1 MDNKPKMPTL
11 GLKVTI
17 FGAGSIGCYVGG
29 CLAFAGASV
38 TLIGRPR
45 ILEEIQA
52 NQLTVTDYLGR
63 KQKVP
68 AKALTLSEQAEQA
81 AGSDLVLVTVK
92 SAATADAAK
101 ALAGV
106 LNKGIPVISFQNGI
120 GNAQVMQAHLPNNP
134 CIPGM
139 VPFNVLALGEGK
151 FHQGTEGSLVIQESA
166 LPNGTEDLFA
176 IAKLNLQM
184 PKDILPTQWGKL
196 LINLNNCVNALSG
209 VPLKEELSQR
219 GYRLCVAGAMKEALK
234 LMKAAGI
241 APAKATNLPPAL
253 VPHLMS
259 VPDWVFVRLASKML
273 SIDPLAR
280 SSMWE
285 DLELGRRTE
294 IDWINGEVVKL
305 AEKLGRPAPV
315 NSKLIALIRDAEQGG
330 KRDWSARELAAA
342 VL

>member
-1 MDNKPKMPTL
+1 MMPTL
-11 GLKVTI
+11 GLKVTV
-17 FGAGSIGCYVGG
+17 FGAGSVGCYIGG

-45 ILEEIQA
+45 ILEEIQTH
-52 NQLTVTDYLGR
+52 QLTVTDYLGR

-92 SAATADAAK
+92 SAATTEAAQ
-101 ALAGV
+101 ALAEV
-106 LNKGIPVISFQNGI
+106 LNKGVPVISFQNGI
-120 GNAQVMQAHLPNNP
+120 GNAQVMQAYLPNNP
-134 CIPGM
+134 CIAGM
-139 VPFNVLALGEGK
+139 VPFNVLAFGEGR
-151 FHQGTEGSLVIQESA
+151 FHQGTEGRLVVQDSP
-166 LPNGTEDLFA
+166 LPNGTEDLFS
-176 IAKLNLQM
+176 IAKLDLQL
-184 PKDILPTQWGKL
+184 PKDILPIQWGKL
-196 LINLNNCVNALSG
+196 LINLNNSVNALSG

-234 LMKAAGI
+234 LMKVAGI
-241 APAKATNLPPAL
+241 KPEKATNLPPGL

-259 VPDWVFVRLASKML
+259 VPDWLFVRLVSKML

-305 AEKLGRPAPV
+305 ADKLGKKAPV
-315 NSKLIALIRDAEQGG
+315 NSKLIALIREAENGG
-330 KRDWSARELAAA
+330 KRDWRANELASA